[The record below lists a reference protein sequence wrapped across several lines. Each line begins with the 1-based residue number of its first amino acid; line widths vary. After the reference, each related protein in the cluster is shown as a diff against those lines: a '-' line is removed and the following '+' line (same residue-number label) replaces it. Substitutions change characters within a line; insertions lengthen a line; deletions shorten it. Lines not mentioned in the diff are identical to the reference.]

1 MNSPLWSFSVLV
13 SKVNRVVWFVRYLGL
28 DDVKRCPD
36 QIWLSWKERD
46 MLISF
51 PVLGSLQLFCHLS
64 VSCRQMGFAELRLHR
79 EVVVS
84 VLSLFRCCLS
94 SIAYLSRLMCFV
106 CGLHDKPAY
115 SCRAEA
121 RAEERAGAGKWIGGQ
136 IWEKD
141 HLPHQ
146 WRRPVGQV

>member
-1 MNSPLWSFSVLV
+1 MNGLHGV
-13 SKVNRVVWFVRYLGL
+13 SQGWQSGL
-28 DDVKRCPD
+28 IRQVFRTRCCEM
-36 QIWLSWKERD
+36 LSWSGLKYGYPERD
-46 MLISF
+46 MLIFF
-51 PVLGSLQLFCHLS
+51 PLLGSLQLFCHLYIAINS
-64 VSCRQMGFAELRLHR
+64 FLLGQSFNDFTG

-84 VLSLFRCCLS
+84 GSSLFRCSLS

-121 RAEERAGAGKWIGGQ
+121 RTEERAGAGKWIGGQ

>member
-1 MNSPLWSFSVLV
+1 MVMF
-13 SKVNRVVWFVRYLGL
+13 
-28 DDVKRCPD
+28 
-36 QIWLSWKERD
+36 
-46 MLISF
+46 F
-51 PVLGSLQLFCHLS
+51 PTLGSPQLFCHLYL
-64 VSCRQMGFAELRLHR
+64 SCHQTVLDRDSNDFKG

-84 VLSLFRCCLS
+84 GSSVFRCCLS
-94 SIAYLSRLMCFV
+94 SVTYLSRLMCFV

-121 RAEERAGAGKWIGGQ
+121 RTEERAGAGKWIGGQ

-146 WRRPVGQV
+146 